1 MTEAKT
7 DQSKASAIAA
17 LVGLIHPEARRILN
31 TLFIFF
37 ALLTISATAFAQ
49 SQTLAFLERAI

>member
-1 MTEAKT
+1 MKG
-7 DQSKASAIAA
+7 A
-17 LVGLIHPEARRILN
+17 LHI
-31 TLFIFF
+31 F